1 MSRYPDK
8 ELTKSFGSFE
18 TSVKLCQHS
27 LSNKSSKRYSAL
39 LSTLEASFNRCD
51 EEWRLYKEE
60 MIKKGDLTEDLFIM
74 KLKKLMDYR
83 SLVINIMM
91 LGLTKFLSSMLL
103 PEIY

>member
-18 TSVKLCQHS
+18 TSVKLCQYA

-39 LSTLEASFNRCD
+39 LPTLEASFTRCD

-60 MIKKGDLTEDLFIM
+60 MMKK
-74 KLKKLMDYR
+74 
-83 SLVINIMM
+83 
-91 LGLTKFLSSMLL
+91 
-103 PEIY
+103 